1 MGMVKVLF
9 VDDEKLALEY
19 LESVINW
26 EYYGFQIVG
35 MAANAEQAVRA
46 FRIHKPELVISDIK
60 MPGQSG
66 LDLGAMI
73 RQINKQTHI
82 LYLSGYKSFNYVKQA
97 IHLGSDDYL
106 LKSDLDDEMFLQKV
120 LVLKDQIEK
129 EKQKNQYTLDTILET
144 LFHKK
149 ILERQYRNILWEDDY
164 LRILKGYVYIIFAKR
179 KAPDFVEQYLRENN
193 SQDIFGEYEL
203 RDICMKSC
211 QTEELRLISMFAVKK
226 DIYLGVLDS
235 IGTSMSGNTLRER
248 LYRSCNKIKA
258 CIDDDTTTRYSL
270 YYYTKNIP
278 IRQFGMVFD
287 TNKNQLLNRFV
298 KKAVQIEEFAGE
310 KVQRV
315 HARSVSITGVE
326 IYRAINEG
334 EEIVWETAIERL
346 ATAVEEEDY
355 MTYFWYAKEFF
366 DTFGRFTNE
375 RFSLSSN
382 QPEYDLSNPSQLVQ
396 FINSK
401 LGELRRVIKG
411 DKKGNYS
418 HSICIA
424 IEYIK
429 GNYMENEL
437 SSQQIAEY
445 AGFSPSWLST
455 KFKEEVGIGVS
466 DYLNHVRVQK
476 AKELL
481 NQSDDMIY
489 EVAEKTGFTS
499 SQYFSRIFKQYTGQT
514 PNEYKRERN

>member
-1 MGMVKVLF
+1 
-9 VDDEKLALEY
+9 
-19 LESVINW
+19 
-26 EYYGFQIVG
+26 
-35 MAANAEQAVRA
+35 
-46 FRIHKPELVISDIK
+46 
-60 MPGQSG
+60 
-66 LDLGAMI
+66 
-73 RQINKQTHI
+73 
-82 LYLSGYKSFNYVKQA
+82 
-97 IHLGSDDYL
+97 
-106 LKSDLDDEMFLQKV
+106 
-120 LVLKDQIEK
+120 
-129 EKQKNQYTLDTILET
+129 
-144 LFHKK
+144 
-149 ILERQYRNILWEDDY
+149 
-164 LRILKGYVYIIFAKR
+164 
-179 KAPDFVEQYLRENN
+179 
-193 SQDIFGEYEL
+193 
-203 RDICMKSC
+203 
-211 QTEELRLISMFAVKK
+211 
-226 DIYLGVLDS
+226 
-235 IGTSMSGNTLRER
+235 
-248 LYRSCNKIKA
+248 
-258 CIDDDTTTRYSL
+258 
-270 YYYTKNIP
+270 
-278 IRQFGMVFD
+278 
-287 TNKNQLLNRFV
+287 
-298 KKAVQIEEFAGE
+298 
-310 KVQRV
+310 
-315 HARSVSITGVE
+315 
-326 IYRAINEG
+326 
-334 EEIVWETAIERL
+334 
-346 ATAVEEEDY
+346 